1 MGTNTRPSVPAPVSE
16 PVQEPVAAPDR
27 RTVLRGAAV
36 GAAAVLGAT
45 ATRSAPAFASTPGRR
60 VAVLG
65 GGMAGLATAHELAER
80 GFDVTVFEP
89 KAWGG
94 KARSIPVPGTGAG
107 GRADLPGEHGFR
119 FFPGFYHHVPDSMR
133 RTPFGDNPHGVW
145 DNLVPA
151 MGAKFLRGGD
161 RADAFIFGIGP
172 DPQALL
178 TVDGIRRYLTESL
191 KGENVPPD
199 ELAYFVE
206 RMMVFVTSSDE
217 RRFGQWENVSWWD
230 FIGAATRSPD
240 YQHVL
245 AAGLTRNLVAAKE
258 TLASTR
264 TIGHMGEA
272 FVYNMMGRGNDGAI
286 DRVLDLPT
294 NEAWIDPWMTTLR
307 GLGVRFVSGQRLASY
322 ELSGSQV
329 TAVWLQDASGART
342 RHESDWFVS
351 AMPVE
356 QARTY
361 FTPTMR
367 AIDPAL
373 ARLDRLRTDW
383 MVGIQFYLREKVDIT
398 RGHITFIDSPWA
410 LTALTQGQFWSA
422 RDFPADYGDGTAVDS
437 LSVDISNWDAPG
449 MVYGKPAKECS
460 PDEVATEVLAQI
472 RYHHT
477 AGDLLPE
484 GIVHSWFLDPGVQWD
499 AASRR
504 NTNETPLLVN
514 TAGSWQDR
522 PSVRTRLPN
531 LFLAGDYVR
540 TDIDLATMEGANES
554 GRKAANAILAS
565 AGSTAAP
572 ATTYTLWRNPVLAP
586 VQAADALLYR
596 AGLPNALDVP
606 LPGRY

>member
-1 MGTNTRPSVPAPVSE
+1 MADPLPTTAF
-16 PVQEPVAAPDR
+16 DR
-27 RTVLRGAAV
+27 RTVLRA
-36 GAAAVLGAT
+36 GAAAGAATVLAT
-45 ATRSAPAFASTPGRR
+45 AGAAPAFASTPGRR

-80 GFDVTVFEP
+80 GFEVTVFEP
-89 KAWGG
+89 TAWGG
-94 KARSIPVPGTGAG
+94 KARSIGVPGSGFG

-133 RTPFGDNPHGVW
+133 RTPFGDNANGVW
-145 DNLVPA
+145 DNLVDA

-161 RADAFIFGIGP
+161 RADAFLFGVGP

-178 TVDGIRRYLTESL
+178 TVDGLRRYLTENL
-191 KGENVPPD
+191 QGQDVPPD

-206 RMMVFVTSSDE
+206 RLMVFFTSSDA

-230 FIGAATRSPD
+230 FVGAATRSPD

-258 TLASTR
+258 TVASTR

-272 FVYNMMGRGNDGAI
+272 FVYNMMGQGNDGAV

-294 NEAWIDPWMTTLR
+294 NEAWIDPWVSALR
-307 GLGVRFVSGQRLASY
+307 GLGVRFVDGYGLASY
-322 ELSGSQV
+322 ELRGGRV
-329 TAVWLQDASGART
+329 TAVFLRDAVGRT
-342 RHESDWFVS
+342 RRHEADWFVS

-356 QARTY
+356 RARAF
-361 FTPTMR
+361 FTPEMR

-373 ARLDRLRTDW
+373 ARLDQLKTDW
-383 MVGIQFYLREKVDIT
+383 MVGIQFYLREPVQIT
-398 RGHITFIDSPWA
+398 RGHITFVDSPWA
-410 LTALTQGQFWSA
+410 LTALTQGQFWA
-422 RDFPADYGDGTAVDS
+422 DRDFARDYGDGTAVDC

-449 MVYGKPAKECS
+449 MLFGKPAKQCRPE
-460 PDEVATEVLAQI
+460 EVAQEVLAQI

-484 GIVHSWFLDPGVQWD
+484 GIVHSWFMDPGVQWD
-499 AASRR
+499 AANRS
-504 NTNETPLLVN
+504 NSNETPLLVN
-514 TAGSWQDR
+514 TAGSWKDR
-522 PSVRTRLPN
+522 PGVRTRIPN
-531 LFLAGDYVR
+531 LFLAGDYVQ

-565 AGSTAAP
+565 AGSNATPAA
-572 ATTYTLWRNPVLAP
+572 TFTLWKNPVLAP
-586 VQAADALLYR
+586 VQAADEQLYR
-596 AGLPNALDVP
+596 LGLPNALDVP
-606 LPGRY
+606 VDGRY